1 MQAHEGLEPS
11 CLSSSSPT
19 QTFPHDTLE
28 SVLYLF
34 LRKYNAGCLV
44 LLFLQVLWNNKKM
57 KYLKCSNKAGF
68 CYLIYYHVPI
78 VNMKLLFCKPRTQFV
93 LLLYINKDY
102 WIKKILNLQIN
113 AVIWPHGYR
122 IIWGS
127 IQEADSRKEQ
137 LSCCEWIW
145 ENCGARA
152 YSCLAIF
159 ITHCL
164 LQAYQWV
171 NTAL

>member
-1 MQAHEGLEPS
+1 MSSFWHYWSPFWYPSIRKCGPTKKDQNSWMYGRERDKLFVQAHEGLEPS
-11 CLSSSSPT
+11 CISSSSPT
-19 QTFPHDTLE
+19 QTPPHDTLE

-44 LLFLQVLWNNKKM
+44 LLFLQVLQNNNKM

-102 WIKKILNLQIN
+102 WIKKQISLNLQIN
-113 AVIWPHGYR
+113 R
-122 IIWGS
+122 FFF
-127 IQEADSRKEQ
+127 
-137 LSCCEWIW
+137 
-145 ENCGARA
+145 
-152 YSCLAIF
+152 LATQVQNNFGTI
-159 ITHCL
+159 
-164 LQAYQWV
+164 
-171 NTAL
+171 